1 MERCL
6 LTVCHL
12 KTKNLVLPAE
22 KRQPLRS
29 DGTICLSAKWK
40 QEGMEQETAL
50 HPECSL
56 LPFCCRRVYTGNSV
70 GQCGNKPRIRLRPG
84 TAVQR
89 SARRVVT

>member
-1 MERCL
+1 MI
-6 LTVCHL
+6 HL
-12 KTKNLVLPAE
+12 FAGGAIILPAE
-22 KRQPLRS
+22 RWQLLQS
-29 DGTICLSAKWK
+29 GGTICLSAKWK

-56 LPFCCRRVYTGNSV
+56 LPFCCLRVYTGHSV
-70 GQCGNKPRIRLRPG
+70 GQCGNEPRILLQPC